1 MEAFRRTSL
10 KILTFSLSVLLA
22 ILAFARSDNSATQ
35 SRGNEELVKDAYRAY
50 VQAWKTKDLAA
61 LKELISSDYFAV
73 NFEGTLSSRENELA
87 TAKNDNEWDAITV
100 DEIYTRV
107 WQDTA
112 IATGFISARGKTPDG
127 KPVNAR
133 VRFLAALMKQDGWWQ
148 LVATQSASLKKP

>member
-1 MEAFRRTSL
+1 M
-10 KILTFSLSVLLA
+10 
-22 ILAFARSDNSATQ
+22 
-35 SRGNEELVKDAYRAY
+35 
-50 VQAWKTKDLAA
+50 QAWKTKDLAA

-112 IATGFISARGKTPDG
+112 IATGLISARGKTPDG